1 MKHMRF
7 AALLLALVFLFAP
20 SAAAAET
27 GQIAE
32 NILACLDGQEN
43 PRRPQSPA
51 EHDLVRKLSRE
62 QNADGSFGPTL
73 REHITSVIALE
84 LTDPFAYDRDRAL
97 IHLCSNLNTTDPELT
112 AYALSALQFFRGDR
126 IAESAI
132 EAAVGA
138 LRPSIENAAALPCRT
153 LSAMI
158 CGLTAIEADLNA
170 PDYAPLIEAFAVCP
184 QDTIET
190 ERAAYALQTGSCPY
204 WSIARN
210 CQTPETVFD
219 ATITD
224 AEIGIAMV
232 KLYNKGVII
241 GRPARNAAADATL
254 TTAELLVM
262 LDRMLPEDHTDCAG
276 SVWYAAALDRFS
288 AALAIDPATF
298 DPSAVVSDKAFS
310 AITET
315 ILLPKYA
322 DVGLPA
328 GITSADPAA
337 ITRGEAAL
345 YLAAVCD
352 LTVKP

>member
-43 PRRPQSPA
+43 PRHPQSPA

-62 QNADGSFGPTL
+62 QNADGSFGQEF
-73 REHITSVIALE
+73 REHITSIIALE
-84 LTDPFAYDRDRAL
+84 LTDPYAYDRDRAL
-97 IHLCSNLNTTDPELT
+97 IHLCGNLNPTDPELT

-132 EAAVGA
+132 AWAVGA
-138 LRPSIENAAALPCRT
+138 LRPSVENAATLPCQT

-170 PDYAPLIEAFAVCP
+170 PDYTPLIKAFAVCP

-204 WSIARN
+204 WAIARS
-210 CQTPETVFD
+210 CQIPETVFAD
-219 ATITD
+219 TIAD
-224 AEIGIAMV
+224 AEIGAAMV
-232 KLYNKGVII
+232 RLYNKGVII
-241 GRPARNAAADATL
+241 GRPARNAAADAAL

-262 LDRMLPEDHTDCAG
+262 LDRMLPEDRADRDSH
-276 SVWYAAALDRFS
+276 VWYAAALDRFS
-288 AALAIDPATF
+288 VALAIDHATF

-345 YLAAVCD
+345 YLAAVGD

>member
-7 AALLLALVFLFAP
+7 SALLLAFFLLFAP
-20 SAAAAET
+20 TATATADKPIGES
-27 GQIAE
+27 
-32 NILACLDGQEN
+32 ILACLTGQEN
-43 PRRPQSPA
+43 PRQPQSPV
-51 EHDLVRKLSRE
+51 EYDLVRKLSRE
-62 QNADGSFGPTL
+62 QNDDGSFGQEF

-84 LTDPFAYDRDRAL
+84 LTDPYAYDRDRAL
-97 IHLCSNLNTTDPELT
+97 IHLCGNLNPTDPELT

-132 EAAVGA
+132 AWAVGA
-138 LRPSIENAAALPCRT
+138 LRPSVENAATLPCQT
-153 LSAMI
+153 LSAVI
-158 CGLTAIEADLNA
+158 CGLTAIEVDLNA

-204 WSIARN
+204 WAIARS
-210 CQTPETVFD
+210 CQTPETVFAD
-219 ATITD
+219 AITD
-224 AEIGIAMV
+224 AEIGAAMV
-232 KLYNKGVII
+232 RLYNKGVII
-241 GRPARNAAADATL
+241 GRPARNAAADAAL

-262 LDRMLPEDHTDCAG
+262 LDRMLPEDRADRDSH
-276 SVWYAAALDRFS
+276 VWYAAALDRFS
-288 AALAIDPATF
+288 VALAIVPATF

>member
-20 SAAAAET
+20 SAAAAEA
-27 GQIAE
+27 GQTAE
-32 NILACLDGQEN
+32 NILACLLGQEN

-51 EHDLVRKLSRE
+51 ERDLIRKLSRE
-62 QNADGSFGPTL
+62 QTTDGSFGSAF

-84 LTDPFAYDRDRAL
+84 LTDPYAYDRDRAL
-97 IHLCSNLNTTDPELT
+97 IHLCGNLNTADPELT

-132 EAAVGA
+132 ETAVGA
-138 LRPSIENAAALPCRT
+138 LRQSVENVAELPCQT

-158 CGLTAIEADLNA
+158 CGLTAVEADLSTS
-170 PDYAPLIEAFAVCP
+170 DYAPLIKAFALCP
-184 QDTIET
+184 QDTVET
-190 ERAAYALQTGSCPY
+190 ERAVYALRTGSCPY
-204 WSIARN
+204 WSIARS
-210 CQTPETVFD
+210 CQTPETVFAD
-219 ATITD
+219 TITE
-224 AEIGIAMV
+224 AEIGAAMV

-262 LDRMLPEDHTDCAG
+262 LDRMLPEDHADSAG

-298 DPSAVVSDKAFS
+298 DPSAAVSAEVFS
-310 AITET
+310 STTET
-315 ILLPKYA
+315 ILFPKYA

-328 GITSADPAA
+328 DITVANPQA
-337 ITRGEAAL
+337 ITRGYAAL

-352 LTVKP
+352 LTIKP